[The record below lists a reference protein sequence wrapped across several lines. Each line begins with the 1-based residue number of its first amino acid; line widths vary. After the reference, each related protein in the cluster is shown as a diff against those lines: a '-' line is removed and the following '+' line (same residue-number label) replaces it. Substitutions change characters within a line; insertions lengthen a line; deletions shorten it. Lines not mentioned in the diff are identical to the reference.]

1 MRTKFESLPNEILLI
16 VLANLSS
23 LELLTSL
30 WWLNKR
36 VDVLVCSILS
46 RVDNRLNSGLA
57 IIEPGLTFNECHSL
71 LFHSISTLHFGLQ
84 RIYFDGTNY
93 IASDLSYELLFDN
106 DKNILRFP
114 NLKSIVLTGCFL
126 IKSLIKSLSVLI
138 KHQLNELVLTFDED
152 VLNPL
157 QKCNVISFTNVHT
170 EKILIKFDELI
181 RQLFSNECRLTS
193 LRLDFASK
201 YNDIDY
207 LQCLKPHDNLSSG
220 SMSVDKYKFRC
231 STLRRLHIHITHIC
245 FCVLENFHIYFEH
258 LIDYVPALEQLFVF
272 SEHSSNIKRRLT
284 ADIDTFMQTNDNWV
298 TKAFD
303 ELRKDALNTVEYA
316 EFKISGCHRDS
327 NELIRIGKSLVPF
340 LSTYMPHLQTLCLWR
355 PDDFPWTSIRP
366 DYKKRGYSYGG
377 LIRRWNDKLQTS
389 ESIKKH
395 AIIFEED
402 LCELVEQMK
411 DLIFLDIH
419 GEIHE
424 EKVEPYRSMVQAL
437 FLYNRSDIGMFRF
450 RLWL

>member
-157 QKCNVISFTNVHT
+157 QKCN
-170 EKILIKFDELI
+170 
-181 RQLFSNECRLTS
+181 
-193 LRLDFASK
+193 
-201 YNDIDY
+201 
-207 LQCLKPHDNLSSG
+207 
-220 SMSVDKYKFRC
+220 
-231 STLRRLHIHITHIC
+231 
-245 FCVLENFHIYFEH
+245 
-258 LIDYVPALEQLFVF
+258 
-272 SEHSSNIKRRLT
+272 
-284 ADIDTFMQTNDNWV
+284 
-298 TKAFD
+298 AFD